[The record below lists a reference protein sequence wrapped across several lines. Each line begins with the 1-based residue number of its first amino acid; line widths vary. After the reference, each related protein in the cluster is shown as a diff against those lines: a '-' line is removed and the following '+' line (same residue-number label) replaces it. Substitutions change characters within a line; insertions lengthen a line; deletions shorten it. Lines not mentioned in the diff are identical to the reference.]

1 VGEDCSGLYI
11 NYWVC
16 VGIELQEGL
25 EVEFPDPPNGT
36 ETGSTASLPPLV
48 IPTPPPEIEIDP
60 SFDPTPFHGT
70 PPANCRQYYQAR
82 PADSCNTVLLDNPG
96 ITQAQFLSWNSA
108 LNGNCQGLWAGYF
121 YCINAFAQDPDM
133 PPVVTVLPEPVLPG
147 TASNCMAWHKAT
159 DGDECWM
166 FSYMFGTFSDAQF
179 LAMNP
184 SITGPDCEGFE
195 VDYWYCV
202 AVPGTPTTRT
212 AAAPTHPFPTRE
224 PAASASSRSATE
236 VVVTTSTSR
245 SSSSTSRPTSTTTS
259 AVAVSTPQP
268 IQVRE

>member
-1 VGEDCSGLYI
+1 MGEDCSGLYI

-121 YCINAFAQDPDM
+121 YCINA
-133 PPVVTVLPEPVLPG
+133 LP
-147 TASNCMAWHKAT
+147 K
-159 DGDECWM
+159 
-166 FSYMFGTFSDAQF
+166 
-179 LAMNP
+179 
-184 SITGPDCEGFE
+184 
-195 VDYWYCV
+195 
-202 AVPGTPTTRT
+202 TPTCR
-212 AAAPTHPFPTRE
+212 P
-224 PAASASSRSATE
+224 SSRSSPSQCSLE
-236 VVVTTSTSR
+236 P
-245 SSSSTSRPTSTTTS
+245 RPTVWPGTRPPTATS
-259 AVAVSTPQP
+259 AGCFPTCLAPSPTPNSWL
-268 IQVRE
+268 